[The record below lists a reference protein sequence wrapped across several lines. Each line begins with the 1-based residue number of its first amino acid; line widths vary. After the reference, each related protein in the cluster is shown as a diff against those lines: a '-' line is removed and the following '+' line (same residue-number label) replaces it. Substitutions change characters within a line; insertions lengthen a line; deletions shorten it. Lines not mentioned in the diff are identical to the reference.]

1 MIRKSLLLL
10 IKLIYLK
17 KIDESE
23 LYEILPNIR
32 VIKTSI
38 TNETGLDEL
47 EDAIATMVYGGQI
60 TQKNQAVVTNVR
72 HITSLENSL
81 KSIKEAMKAVRGGL
95 PLDFI
100 EVDVKNTYDYLGEI
114 IGETVED
121 DLVKK
126 IFSSFCLGK

>member
-1 MIRKSLLLL
+1 M
-10 IKLIYLK
+10 
-17 KIDESE
+17 
-23 LYEILPNIR
+23 
-32 VIKTSI
+32 
-38 TNETGLDEL
+38 